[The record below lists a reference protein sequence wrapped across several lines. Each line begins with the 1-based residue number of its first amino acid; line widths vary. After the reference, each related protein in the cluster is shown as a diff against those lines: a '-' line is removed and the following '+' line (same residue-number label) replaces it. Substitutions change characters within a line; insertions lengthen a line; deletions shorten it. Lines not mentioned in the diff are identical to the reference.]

1 MKTIQGVLWDNDGV
15 LVATEQLFYESN
27 RDLLLPYGIDLT
39 PKQFFDWF
47 LDNNYGAWHL
57 LLGQGHA
64 IELVE
69 RLRAERT
76 VLFAQRLRQARGLA
90 IPGVKQ
96 VLAALRPHVA
106 MGVVTSAYEQH
117 FQISHAATGLLQ
129 HFDFVLTREMYG
141 ESKPAPD
148 GYQLGLQR
156 LGLAAA
162 DCVAVEDSPRGLRAA
177 NAAGLECI
185 VVRNHMNRDYAFD
198 DAFCVVDSNAELGEV
213 LASFV
218 PGMAPARPLAPSK
231 LEAFL

>member
-15 LVATEQLFYESN
+15 LVDTEQLFYEAN
-27 RDLLLPYGIDLT
+27 RDLLLPYGIELT

-47 LDNNYGAWHL
+47 LDNNYGAWHV
-57 LLGQGHA
+57 LLGQGHS

-69 RLRAERT
+69 RLRAERKQ
-76 VLFAQRLRQARGLA
+76 LFAARLRQARQLA
-90 IPGVKQ
+90 MPGIAP

-117 FQISHAATGLLQ
+117 FRISHAATGLLN

-141 ESKPAPD
+141 ASKPAPD

-156 LGLAAA
+156 LGLAAG

-185 VVRNHMNRDYAFD
+185 IVRNHMNRDHAFD
-198 DAFCVVDSNAELGEV
+198 GAFCVVDSNAELGEV

-218 PGMAPARPLAPSK
+218 PGMARARRQ
-231 LEAFL
+231 LEVFL

>member
-1 MKTIQGVLWDNDGV
+1 MKIIRGVLWDNDGV
-15 LVATEQLFYESN
+15 LVNTEQLFYESN

-47 LDNNYGAWHL
+47 LHNNYGAWHL
-57 LLGQGHA
+57 LLGQGHS

-69 RLRAERT
+69 RLRDERT
-76 VLFAQRLRQARGLA
+76 VLLAERLRQARRLA
-90 IPGVKQ
+90 MPGVKQ

-117 FQISHAATGLLQ
+117 FRISHAATDLLQ
-129 HFDFVLTREMYG
+129 YFDFVLTREMYG

-177 NAAGLECI
+177 RAAGLECI
-185 VVRNHMNRDYAFD
+185 VVRNQMNRHHAFD
-198 DAFCVVDSNAELGEV
+198 DAFCVVDSSAELGEV

-218 PGMAPARPLAPSK
+218 PGMTRSQGQ

>member
-15 LVATEQLFYESN
+15 LVNTEQLFYEAN
-27 RDLLLPYGIDLT
+27 RDLLLPYGVDLT

-47 LDNNYGAWHL
+47 LDNNYGAWHV

-76 VLFAQRLRQARGLA
+76 VLFAQRLRQARQLA
-90 IPGVKQ
+90 MPGIGH

-106 MGVVTSAYEQH
+106 MGVVTSAYAQH
-117 FQISHAATGLLQ
+117 FQISHTATGMLP

-162 DCVAVEDSPRGLRAA
+162 QCVAVEDSPRGLRAA

-185 VVRNHMNRDYAFD
+185 IVRNHMNREHAFD
-198 DAFCVVDSNAELGEV
+198 DAFCVVESSAELGAV

-218 PGMAPARPLAPSK
+218 PGMAKARGQ

>member
-15 LVATEQLFYESN
+15 LVNTEQLFYESN

-47 LDNNYGAWHL
+47 LDNNYGAWHV
-57 LLGQGHA
+57 LLGQGHE

-76 VLFAQRLRQARGLA
+76 VLFAERLRQARRLA
-90 IPGVKQ
+90 MPGIGQ

-117 FQISHAATGLLQ
+117 FRISHAATGLLQ

-156 LGLAAA
+156 LGLVAA

-185 VVRNHMNRDYAFD
+185 ILRNAMNRDYAFD
-198 DAFCVVDSNAELGEV
+198 EAFCVVESMAELGAV

-218 PGMAPARPLAPSK
+218 PGLAVARQQ
-231 LEAFL
+231 LESSL

>member
-15 LVATEQLFYESN
+15 LVNTEQLFYEAN
-27 RDLLLPYGIDLT
+27 RDLLLPYGVELT

-47 LDNNYGAWHL
+47 LDNNYGAWHV

-76 VLFAQRLRQARGLA
+76 VLFAQRLRQARQLA
-90 IPGVKQ
+90 MPGIGQ

-117 FQISHAATGLLQ
+117 FRISYAATDLLQ
-129 HFDFVLTREMYG
+129 YFDFVLTREMYG

-185 VVRNHMNRDYAFD
+185 IVRNHMNREHAFD
-198 DAFCVVDSNAELGEV
+198 DAFCVVESSAELGAV

-218 PGMAPARPLAPSK
+218 PGMAQARGQ

>member
-15 LVATEQLFYESN
+15 LVDTEQLFYESN

-47 LDNNYGAWHL
+47 LDNNYGAWHV
-57 LLGQGHA
+57 LLGQGHG
-64 IELVE
+64 IELVD
-69 RLRAERT
+69 RLRAERKQ
-76 VLFAQRLRQARGLA
+76 LFGARLRQARRLA
-90 IPGVKQ
+90 MPGIAP

-106 MGVVTSAYEQH
+106 MGVVTSAYAQH
-117 FQISHAATGLLQ
+117 FDISHAATGLLP

-141 ESKPAPD
+141 DSKPAPD
-148 GYQLGLQR
+148 GYRLGLQR
-156 LGLAAA
+156 LGLDAAH
-162 DCVAVEDSPRGLRAA
+162 CVAVEDSPRGLRAA

-185 VVRNHMNRDYAFD
+185 VLRNHMNRGYAFD
-198 DAFCVVDSNAELGEV
+198 GAFCVVESVAELGAV

-218 PGMAPARPLAPSK
+218 PGMAPVRGQ

>member
-15 LVATEQLFYESN
+15 LVNTEQLFYESN
-27 RDLLLPYGIDLT
+27 RDLLLPYGIELT

-57 LLGQGHA
+57 LLGLGHGM
-64 IELVE
+64 ELVE
-69 RLRAERT
+69 RLRMERT
-76 VLFAQRLRQARGLA
+76 RLFAERLRQARQLA
-90 IPGVKQ
+90 MPGVLQ

-117 FQISHAATGLLQ
+117 FQISHARSGMLGQ
-129 HFDFVLTREMYG
+129 FDFVLTRELYG

-148 GYQLGLQR
+148 GYRLGLQR

-162 DCVAVEDSPRGLRAA
+162 HCVAVEDSPRGLRAA

-185 VVRNHMNRDYAFD
+185 ILRNHMNRHHAFD
-198 DAFCVVDSNAELGEV
+198 DAFCVVESIAELGAV

-218 PGMAPARPLAPSK
+218 PGLAQAQLARQ
-231 LEAFL
+231 LEATL

>member
-15 LVATEQLFYESN
+15 LVNTEQLFYESN

-47 LDNNYGAWHL
+47 LDNNYGAWHV

-64 IELVE
+64 IELVD

-76 VLFAQRLRQARGLA
+76 ALFAQRLRQARQLA
-90 IPGVKQ
+90 MPGIDH
-96 VLAALRPHVA
+96 VLTALRPHVA
-106 MGVVTSAYEQH
+106 MGVVTSAYEPH
-117 FQISHAATGLLQ
+117 FRISQASTGLLP

-162 DCVAVEDSPRGLRAA
+162 HCVAVEDSPRGLRAA

-185 VVRNHMNRDYAFD
+185 IVRNQMNRHHAFD
-198 DAFCVVDSNAELGEV
+198 GAFCVVDSSAELGEV
-213 LASFV
+213 LASVV
-218 PGMAPARPLAPSK
+218 PGMAPVGGQ

>member
-15 LVATEQLFYESN
+15 LVDTEQLFYESN
-27 RDLLLPYGIDLT
+27 RDLLLPYGINLT

-57 LLGQGHA
+57 LLGQGHE

-76 VLFAQRLRQARGLA
+76 VLFSRRLRQARGLVM
-90 IPGVKQ
+90 PGVKN
-96 VLAALRPHVA
+96 VLASLRPHVA
-106 MGVVTSAYEQH
+106 MGVVTSAYEEH
-117 FQISHAATGLLQ
+117 FRISHAATGLLN
-129 HFDFVLTREMYG
+129 HFDFVLTREMYD

-156 LGLAAA
+156 LGLAAN

-185 VVRNHMNRDYAFD
+185 VVRNHMNRHHAFD
-198 DAFCVVDSNAELGEV
+198 EAFCVVESMAELGEV

-218 PGMAPARPLAPSK
+218 PAMAPPRPLAPEK